1 MDLVSTSY
9 IHTGHKTHGCNYTTQ
24 EDAQEDP
31 LPILK
36 SLNTSLNTR
45 GGRRQNRV
53 VAMLMLLMLMVRCFI
68 KSLKFAPISVN
79 EETKQSVSVRS
90 CPAVHM
96 RARGEMVHF
105 EYKLSL
111 LSYIEFHWMLS
122 L

>member
-45 GGRRQNRV
+45 GGRRQHRV

-90 CPAVHM
+90 SPALHKCT
-96 RARGEMVHF
+96 RRDGTF
-105 EYKLSL
+105 
-111 LSYIEFHWMLS
+111 
-122 L
+122 